1 MKYIV
6 RMDYRWIAY
15 QFNFLTGR
23 HSDMV
28 LSSTSPIGKWLADR
42 EIKYSFDSAT
52 MNKYHLELDMDEST
66 SVEFILTW
74 GEIICVD

>member
-1 MKYIV
+1 
-6 RMDYRWIAY
+6 
-15 QFNFLTGR
+15 
-23 HSDMV
+23 MV